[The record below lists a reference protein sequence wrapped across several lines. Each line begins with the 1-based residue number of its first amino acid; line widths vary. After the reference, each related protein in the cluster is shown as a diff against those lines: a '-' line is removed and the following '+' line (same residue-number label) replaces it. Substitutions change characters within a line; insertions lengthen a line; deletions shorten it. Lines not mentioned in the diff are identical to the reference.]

1 MLIHFVRQRFIMEN
15 LKLQYRDLEQRVLAN
30 LRYKISTSKEYS
42 KHLPVKCIK
51 VNVFDYTELANINDQ
66 LTFLDDKGLQY
77 SLWNG
82 DCNLEDLIDIL
93 NVA

>member
-1 MLIHFVRQRFIMEN
+1 MKK

-30 LRYKISTSKEYS
+30 LRYIISVSKEYS

-51 VNVFDYTELANINDQ
+51 VNVFGYTELANINDQ
-66 LTFLDDKGLQY
+66 LTFLDDNGLQY

>member
-1 MLIHFVRQRFIMEN
+1 MKN
-15 LKLQYRDLEQRVLAN
+15 LKLQYLDLEQRVLAN
-30 LRYKISTSKEYS
+30 LRYRISVSNEYS

-51 VNVFDYTELANINDQ
+51 VNVFEYTELANINDQ
-66 LTFLDDKGLQY
+66 LTFLDDNGLQY

-82 DCNLEDLIDIL
+82 DCNLEGLIDIL